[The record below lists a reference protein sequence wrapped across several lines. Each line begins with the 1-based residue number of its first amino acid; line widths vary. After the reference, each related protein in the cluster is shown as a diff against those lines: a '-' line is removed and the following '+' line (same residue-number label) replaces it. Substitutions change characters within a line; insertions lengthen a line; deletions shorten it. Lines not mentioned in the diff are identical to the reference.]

1 LGARREV
8 VDPVILG
15 LSAGRT
21 SPVDLRTRLAI
32 DEAGQRALLNA
43 PRPGVGELTIL
54 CTCHRTEVYFTA
66 DGMEAADALHVV
78 AGLLPGLQPTDHHD
92 LRFMEGAEAI
102 EHLFRVA
109 SGLDSLVVGEP
120 QVLGQVRRAYTAAR
134 REGAAGPVLSN
145 IFGRAIRIGRQV
157 RAETRIGRLGHS
169 IGSIAA
175 DHLTERLGDLHGLTA
190 AVVGA
195 GEAAADAA
203 GSLRKAGATV
213 HVTSRSAA
221 STARLART
229 LDATAH
235 PLDGLP
241 AMLAA
246 ADFAVVAV
254 SGGTLVRPG
263 DLPPRSLRRPYLVYD
278 LSMPKAVDAGGRRDV
293 EVLTL
298 SDLSAPLNPE
308 IIDAV
313 IDAEAM
319 VRKEVALL
327 ERWIDTRAS
336 GPLIR
341 DLRAKADSLVRQEVD
356 RAIAGMDLS
365 AEARERVAALGTRIA
380 NKLLH
385 GPTAALR
392 DADEPTRALVK
403 RVFGLEP

>member
-1 LGARREV
+1 M
-8 VDPVILG
+8 ILA

-21 SPVDLRTRLAI
+21 SPLDLRARLAL
-32 DEAGQRALLNA
+32 DEAGRRAMLHA

-66 DGMEAADALHVV
+66 DGMEGDAVHVV

-92 LRFMEGAEAI
+92 LRFMEGSEAI

-120 QVLGQVRRAYTAAR
+120 QVMGQVRRAYTAAR

-145 IFGRAIRIGRQV
+145 IFGRALRIGRQV
-157 RAETRIGRLGHS
+157 RAETGLGRLGYS

-175 DHLTERLGDLHGLTA
+175 DHLTNRLGDLHGMTA

-203 GSLRKAGATV
+203 TSLRKAGAEV
-213 HVTSRSAA
+213 HVTSRAPA
-221 STARLART
+221 STAKLAR
-229 LDATAH
+229 LIDATPH
-235 PLDGLP
+235 PLDD
-241 AMLAA
+241 LARVLDR

-254 SGGTLVRPG
+254 AGGILVREAA
-263 DLPPRSLRRPYLVYD
+263 LPVRSAGHPYLVYD
-278 LSMPKAVDAGGRRDV
+278 LSMPRAVDVGGRTGV
-293 EVLTL
+293 QVLHL
-298 SDLSAPLNPE
+298 EELPAPNNPE
-308 IIDAV
+308 IIEAV
-313 IDAEAM
+313 IDAESL

-327 ERWIDTRAS
+327 EHWLDSRAS
-336 GPLIR
+336 GPAIR
-341 DLRAKADSLVRQEVD
+341 ELRSKAETLVRQEVD
-356 RAIAGMDLS
+356 RGLAGLGLTP
-365 AEARERVAALGTRIA
+365 EERERMAYVGMRIA

-392 DADEPTRALVK
+392 DADESTRTMVK
-403 RVFGLEP
+403 RLFGLEP

>member
-1 LGARREV
+1 MAGRGGAR
-8 VDPVILG
+8 VILA

-21 SPVDLRTRLAI
+21 SPADLRARLAL
-32 DEAGQRALLNA
+32 DDAGQRAVLGA
-43 PRPGVGELTIL
+43 PRPGVGELAIL

-66 DGMEAADALHVV
+66 DGMEGDAVHVV

-92 LRFMEGAEAI
+92 LRFMEGWEAI

-109 SGLDSLVVGEP
+109 SGLDSLVIGEP

-157 RAETRIGRLGHS
+157 RAETRIGVLGHS

-175 DHLTERLGDLHGLTA
+175 DHLVHRLGDLHKRTA
-190 AVVGA
+190 AIVGA

-203 GSLRKAGATV
+203 ESLRKAGATV
-213 HVTSRSAA
+213 HVTSRAPA

-229 LDATAH
+229 MDAIPH
-235 PLDGLP
+235 PLDRLP
-241 AMLAA
+241 DVLEA

-254 SGGTLVRPG
+254 GGGTLVRPH
-263 DLPPRSLRRPYLVYD
+263 DIPRRTPERRYLLVD
-278 LSMPKAVDAGGRRDV
+278 LSMPRAVDAGGRPDV
-293 EVLTL
+293 EVLL
-298 SDLSAPLNPE
+298 LEKLPAPANPE
-308 IIDAV
+308 IIEAV
-313 IDAEAM
+313 IDAEAL

-327 ERWIDTRAS
+327 ERWLDARAS
-336 GPLIR
+336 GPAIR
-341 DLRAKADSLVRQEVD
+341 DLRAKAETLVRQEVD
-356 RAIAGMDLS
+356 RALAGLDLT
-365 AEARERVAALGTRIA
+365 AEGRERVASLGMRIA

-392 DADEPTRALVK
+392 DADEPTRTLVK
-403 RVFGLEP
+403 RLFGLEP